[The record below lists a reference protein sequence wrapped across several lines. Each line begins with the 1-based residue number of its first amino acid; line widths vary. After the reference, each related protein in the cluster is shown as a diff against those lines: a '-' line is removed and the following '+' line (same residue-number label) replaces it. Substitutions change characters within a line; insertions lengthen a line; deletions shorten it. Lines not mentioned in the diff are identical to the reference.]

1 MIQTIGKDSSKAF
14 SEEKKNTFIIGALVV
29 VFSSGPHPSIHP
41 KWDSFDCSKFWFMW
55 GQSQPNSPE
64 WSQWVPKWFQ
74 LVPEWFQEV
83 PKWSQEVF
91 VFYVGI
97 TKLHCSGT
105 PPSVM
110 VSFSLEEQIWVQ
122 YSFWGIFLL
131 YSYKFFIF
139 IGPRLT
145 WGPIFGS
152 GCHKQTNY

>member
-1 MIQTIGKDSSKAF
+1 
-14 SEEKKNTFIIGALVV
+14 
-29 VFSSGPHPSIHP
+29 
-41 KWDSFDCSKFWFMW
+41 MW

-74 LVPEWFQEV
+74 LVCKWSQLVPECFQEV

-131 YSYKFFIF
+131 YSYKFFIYFLRCVNISISLSNRFLSIYQHLFQIVFYDLILIHTDRCVTSVMAGSFFGNLNTSHTAVYF
-139 IGPRLT
+139 IN
-145 WGPIFGS
+145 IKS
-152 GCHKQTNY
+152 